1 MKFLSKLFLLPS
13 VLTIFLS
20 GSLYGQESND
30 NVKKAF
36 QIAEK
41 NGPALDGVGQL
52 LVVFNDPSENSSA
65 ILVAMEKS
73 GSGWIT
79 KSDPIHVDI
88 GRNGFAAPGTKRES
102 DGKSPSGLFRLG
114 LLFCYEKNPG
124 TRMPYIQTT
133 SEDKWIDDRYSKDY
147 NRHVRGE
154 TDAKSYENL
163 KIRSDAYKY
172 CMVIEYNT
180 HPVVNG
186 MGSAIFFH
194 LFEEIPGPTSGCV
207 ALSENDMKWVLGW
220 MNPKF
225 KPSIIMGNEK
235 VLVSGLTKVVS
246 VY

>member
-1 MKFLSKLFLLPS
+1 MKFLPKPFLLPFF
-13 VLTIFLS
+13 LTIFLS
-20 GSLYGQESND
+20 NSLYGQELNV

-36 QIAEK
+36 QIVEK
-41 NGPALDGVGQL
+41 NGTVLDGVGQL

-73 GSGWIT
+73 GSGWKT
-79 KSDPIHVDI
+79 KSDPIRVDI
-88 GRNGFAAPGTKRES
+88 GRNGFAAPGAKRES
-102 DGKSPSGLFRLG
+102 DGKSPSGLFRMG
-114 LLFCYEKNPG
+114 RLFCYEKSPN

-133 SEDKWIDDRYSKDY
+133 NEDKWIDDRYSKDY

-154 TDAKSYENL
+154 THAKSYENL
-163 KIRSDAYKY
+163 KIHSDAYKY

-180 HPVVNG
+180 HPVVKG

-207 ALSENDMKWVLGW
+207 ALSETDMKWVLAW
-220 MNPKF
+220 MNPKL

-235 VLVSGLTKVVS
+235 VLASGLTR
-246 VY
+246 

>member
-1 MKFLSKLFLLPS
+1 MKFLLKLFLLQYFM
-13 VLTIFLS
+13 IIILS
-20 GSLYGQESND
+20 NSIYGQESKD
-30 NVKKAF
+30 DVKKAF
-36 QIAEK
+36 QIVKK
-41 NGPALDGVGQL
+41 NVAMLDGIGQL
-52 LVVFNDPSENSSA
+52 LVVFNDPSENSTA

-73 GSGWIT
+73 DTGWIA
-79 KSDPIHVDI
+79 KSDPIRVDI
-88 GRNGFAAPGTKRES
+88 GRNGFAAPGSKRES
-102 DGKSPSGLFRLG
+102 DGKSPSGLFRMG
-114 LLFCYEKNPG
+114 LLFCYQKTHV
-124 TRMPYIQTT
+124 TRMPYLQTT
-133 SEDKWIDDRYSKDY
+133 NEDKWIDDQNSKDY
-147 NRHVRGE
+147 NRHVRGK

-180 HPVVNG
+180 HPVVKG

-194 LFEEIPGPTSGCV
+194 LFEEIPGPTAGCV
-207 ALSENDMKWVLGW
+207 ALNEKDMEWVLAW